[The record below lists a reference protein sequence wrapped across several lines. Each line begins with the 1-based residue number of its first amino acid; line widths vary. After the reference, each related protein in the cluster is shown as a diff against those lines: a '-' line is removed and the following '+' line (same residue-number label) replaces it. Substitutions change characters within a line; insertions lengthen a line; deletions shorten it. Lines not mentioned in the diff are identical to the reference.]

1 MEQMRIGTSIDI
13 KEHLTI
19 LPQTQTV
26 CNLYYFESTLFSKLY
41 ILCSSAYKRYGF
53 ETINL

>member
-19 LPQTQTV
+19 LPLTQTV
-26 CNLYYFESTLFSKLY
+26 CNLYYFESTFFSKLY